1 MIHAG
6 DDVEPKHEESAN
18 SGISI
23 DEIPADLLM
32 ALLDNPYESL
42 ILIDASGVVR
52 FMSSSNEGIYPIP
65 VKDAIGRHITEV
77 SADTRMPR
85 ILQTRKAEIGRSMV
99 LKNQHRVV
107 ARIPLFKDGRVVG
120 AAGKLMFMSPEKLKE
135 LYGRI
140 EVLKN
145 NLDFYKET
153 LNQVYGSRY
162 TFENIIGN
170 SALSLQAKALAAQAA
185 ESDSPVLIVGESGT
199 GKELFAHAI
208 HQISRRRNHNFV
220 KVNSASIPGE
230 LIESELFGY
239 EPGAFTGARK
249 QGKPGK
255 FELAHQGTIFLDE
268 IGDMPHLL
276 QVKLMRVLQEKE
288 VERIGGKT
296 RQIDFR
302 VISAT
307 NLDLEAMVREKTFR
321 LDLFYRL
328 NVIIIRLPP
337 LRDIRE
343 DILPIFTHFLKQ
355 LSRENHRD
363 IPLVSP
369 QAASALQQYAWPG
382 NIRELRNVAERAMI
396 VCRGGEGQIEIDN
409 LPMSV
414 TVKQAG
420 KTPRPPASSL
430 KTLIENAEREAILQA
445 LDATR
450 NNRNT
455 AAALLKIHRT
465 GLYQKMKKYHIS

>member
-1 MIHAG
+1 
-6 DDVEPKHEESAN
+6 
-18 SGISI
+18 
-23 DEIPADLLM
+23 
-32 ALLDNPYESL
+32 
-42 ILIDASGVVR
+42 
-52 FMSSSNEGIYPIP
+52 
-65 VKDAIGRHITEV
+65 
-77 SADTRMPR
+77 
-85 ILQTRKAEIGRSMV
+85 
-99 LKNQHRVV
+99 
-107 ARIPLFKDGRVVG
+107 
-120 AAGKLMFMSPEKLKE
+120 
-135 LYGRI
+135 
-140 EVLKN
+140 
-145 NLDFYKET
+145 
-153 LNQVYGSRY
+153 
-162 TFENIIGN
+162 
-170 SALSLQAKALAAQAA
+170 LAAQAA

-220 KVNSASIPGE
+220 KINSASIPGE

-255 FELAHQGTIFLDE
+255 FELAHRGTIFLDE